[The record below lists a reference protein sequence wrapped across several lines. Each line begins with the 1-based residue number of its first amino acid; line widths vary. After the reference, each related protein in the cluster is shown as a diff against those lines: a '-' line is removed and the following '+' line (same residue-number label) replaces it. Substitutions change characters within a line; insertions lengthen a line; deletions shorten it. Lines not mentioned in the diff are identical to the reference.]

1 MLTRIDPTDKQD
13 AFVAGDRLTFKFPHG
28 RYDLSTLKLF
38 FRATIGGGATAN
50 NQSLPRDVETLI
62 EHLKVYVGGVV
73 VNEIGYYNQVF
84 RALMDYNSSM
94 DEVSE
99 RAVLGNSMYITHN
112 LNNPV
117 FNVSNTQYCMSKWYG
132 FLGSGLIVD
141 TGRVGGITVELT
153 LAPNATCLGNAAGT
167 TYTLNG
173 VHMMVED
180 ALGQPTSLVLEYDD
194 YKTLFQFNN
203 SLTQQTSMM
212 VDPSTEYVLALYQPA
227 DYRSRAISTT
237 TNRMG
242 TSYYFSHGTGNS
254 TAFPPGVVWNFKL
267 DGTRW
272 ASTWLN
278 AEMAPEFMR
287 LLFPKTGVVFSQS
300 ITRTGTVVGTISMS
314 EWLQSFWTTGMRL
327 PEGETG
333 GPTMVTFE
341 SQCLNNSTPIYTML
355 IAKSRK
361 CLSPQ

>member
-28 RYDLSTLKLF
+28 CYDLSTLKLF

-62 EHLKVYVGGVV
+62 EHLKVYVGEVV
-73 VNEIGYYNQVF
+73 VNEIGYYNQMF
-84 RALMDYNSSM
+84 RALMDYNSSL
-94 DEVSE
+94 DEISE
-99 RAVLGNSMYITHN
+99 RALLGNSMYINHN

-117 FNVSNTQYCMSKWYG
+117 YNVSNTQFCMSKWYG
-132 FLGSGLIVD
+132 FLGSGLVVD
-141 TGRVGGITVELT
+141 TGMMGGITVELT
-153 LAPNATCLGNAAGT
+153 LAPNAACLGNSAAT

-173 VHMMVED
+173 VHMMVEQ
-180 ALGQPTSLVLEYDD
+180 AAEPSLVLEYDD

-227 DYRSRAISTT
+227 DYRSRATSAAAI
-237 TNRMG
+237 RMG

-254 TAFPPGVVWNFKL
+254 IAFPPGVVWNFRL
-267 DGTRW
+267 DGAPW
-272 ASTWLN
+272 ATSWLS
-278 AEMAPEFMR
+278 AEVAPEFMR
-287 LLFPKTGVVFSQS
+287 LLFPKTGVIYSQS
-300 ITRTGTVVGTISMS
+300 LARSGQVLGTISMS
-314 EWLQSFWTTGMRL
+314 EWLQGFWTTGLRL
-327 PEGETG
+327 RLGA
-333 GPTMVTFE
+333 PTMVTFE

-361 CLSPQ
+361 RLNKL